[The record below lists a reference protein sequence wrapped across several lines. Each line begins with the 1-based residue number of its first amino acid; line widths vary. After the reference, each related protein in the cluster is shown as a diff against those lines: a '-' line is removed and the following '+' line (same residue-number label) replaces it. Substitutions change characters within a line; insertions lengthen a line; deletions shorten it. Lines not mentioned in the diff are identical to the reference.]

1 MLVVPICAHTLYSR
15 PVIVGEEDSV
25 TLVPRGNHRDLLL
38 TQDGQLGYEVLSGD
52 RIEISLSRSRK
63 IDVIELSS
71 RSYFDLLE
79 EKLRWGQGIVSF
91 EKE

>member
-1 MLVVPICAHTLYSR
+1 MCP
-15 PVIVGEEDSV
+15 
-25 TLVPRGNHRDLLL
+25 GNHRDLLL

-79 EKLRWGQGIVSF
+79 ENFGGGRGLSPSKRSDRFDRGNF
-91 EKE
+91 HK

>member
-15 PVIVGEEDSV
+15 PVVAGEDDTV

-38 TQDGQLGYEVLSGD
+38 TQDGQLGYEILPGD
-52 RIEISLSRSRK
+52 RIEISLSRTQK
-63 IDVIELSS
+63 IDVLLLPS
-71 RSYFDLLE
+71 RNYFDLLQ
-79 EKLRWGQGIVSF
+79 EKLRWGQGIVTF